1 MLRVRKRRS
10 SDLITTLFSPTKPH
24 LVFSPPL
31 FLFKIMIHLP
41 LKTMGVF
48 PLNLMRLGSGP
59 KCQYYSINIYAVG
72 SMSENIQDVQSG

>member
-1 MLRVRKRRS
+1 MLRVRKQRI
-10 SDLITTLFSPTKPH
+10 SDLITTLFSPTKPQ

-31 FLFKIMIHLP
+31 FLFKTTIHLP
-41 LKTMGVF
+41 LKTMEAF

-72 SMSENIQDVQSG
+72 SMSESIQDVQSG